1 MPYARLVSMARMLS
15 WATVVLAG
23 CDPSPAPLDASAD
36 ALDTASDGGC
46 TGVPGVLEGERAIRA
61 GALLP
66 DLAFTTEG
74 EPTSLA
80 RFHTPCEARVIVL
93 RSMTAWSGPSAWHAA
108 HTARLRAEPRVT
120 IVDLLT
126 EGADALPAES
136 DDLASFRA
144 RYDVP
149 PDALAIDPEDRLAP
163 LAFGGVR
170 LPLVAIVDARD
181 LRVVRLLFAPHAGET
196 EYEVQVALAAIEG
209 RARPPLPS
217 KALVD
222 GRFTEDAWD
231 LIRGMRWAPPG
242 EDRSNAVADDV
253 TAAGVGATFFEDAG
267 LSPTGV
273 GCASCHRPD
282 LAFTDGRPVGRGV
295 GDVTRNTPT
304 LFGAAHTRWPFWDGR
319 TDSLWAQALGPM
331 ESPLEMGSS
340 RLYVA
345 HRVFDV
351 HRRSYEAVFGSM
363 PDVSDLGRF
372 PASGLPGEPAYDAMS
387 ADDRD
392 TVTRIAVNVSKA
404 MAAFERTL
412 SPPETAFDRYLE
424 GDMEALTSTERDGLA
439 LFVETACIQCHHGP
453 TLSDDA
459 FHNIRMPG
467 SVAADLGRLAALG
480 PLLASPFRRQGVY
493 SDDETIPDPLSGIA
507 ALPERTRG
515 AFRTPPL
522 RALSSTGPYG
532 HGGTFATLRE
542 VVVHYA
548 TVRGTPSTD
557 DRVVGALDPHVPG
570 FENVEERVAPLT
582 AFLETL

>member
-267 LSPTGV
+267 LSP
-273 GCASCHRPD
+273 
-282 LAFTDGRPVGRGV
+282 DGRRLRELSPAGPRLHGWSARGPRGGRRDPQHPDPVRRG
-295 GDVTRNTPT
+295 
-304 LFGAAHTRWPFWDGR
+304 AHPVALLGR
-319 TDSLWAQALGPM
+319 TDGLAVGTSA
-331 ESPLEMGSS
+331 
-340 RLYVA
+340 
-345 HRVFDV
+345 
-351 HRRSYEAVFGSM
+351 RSH
-363 PDVSDLGRF
+363 
-372 PASGLPGEPAYDAMS
+372 GEPA
-387 ADDRD
+387 
-392 TVTRIAVNVSKA
+392 
-404 MAAFERTL
+404 
-412 SPPETAFDRYLE
+412 
-424 GDMEALTSTERDGLA
+424 RDGQLPA
-439 LFVETACIQCHHGP
+439 LRGAPRLRRAPPQLRGCLWIHARRVGSGALPRERPAWRAGVRRDERRRPRHGDP
-453 TLSDDA
+453 HRGEREQGDGR
-459 FHNIRMPG
+459 FR
-467 SVAADLGRLAALG
+467 ADPLAARDCLRSLPRRRHGG
-480 PLLASPFRRQGVY
+480 PHQHRARR
-493 SDDETIPDPLSGIA
+493 A
-507 ALPERTRG
+507 
-515 AFRTPPL
+515 
-522 RALSSTGPYG
+522 RAL
-532 HGGTFATLRE
+532 R
-542 VVVHYA
+542 
-548 TVRGTPSTD
+548 R
-557 DRVVGALDPHVPG
+557 DRVHPVPPRSDAERRRVPQHPHARQRGGRPGKARCARSALGVPISTTG
-570 FENVEERVAPLT
+570 CL
-582 AFLETL
+582 LG